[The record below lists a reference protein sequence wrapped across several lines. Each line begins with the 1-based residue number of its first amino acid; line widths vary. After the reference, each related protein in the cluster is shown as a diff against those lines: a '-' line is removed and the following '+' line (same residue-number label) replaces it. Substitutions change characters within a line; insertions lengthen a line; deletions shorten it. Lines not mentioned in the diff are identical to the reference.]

1 MALMQ
6 SDESNSPSPEWK
18 SIEQVFT
25 AMEAPLLRY
34 AQRLVGD
41 PSVSEDL
48 VQDAFM
54 KLHIQFQQ
62 VRTPQAWLYRTVHNL
77 AVDYQR
83 RANKIVALE
92 PAAREKIF
100 ALGDASDSPL
110 LPDEEIA
117 RWERIGLVRLVL
129 ETLDA
134 RSQELIRLRFNED
147 LSYKEISKR
156 TGLTEG
162 NVGYILHH
170 ALKAMAVELTKTE
183 LTS

>member
-6 SDESNSPSPEWK
+6 SDESNAPSPEWK
-18 SIEQVFT
+18 TTEQVFAALET
-25 AMEAPLLRY
+25 PLLRY

-41 PSVSEDL
+41 PSVAEDL

-54 KLHIQFQQ
+54 KLHIQFRQ

-83 RANKIVALE
+83 RANKIVAFD
-92 PAAREKIF
+92 PASKES
-100 ALGDASDSPL
+100 ALAQADANDSPP

-117 RWERIGLVRLVL
+117 RWERIGLVRLVI
-129 ETLDA
+129 ETLDP

-147 LSYKEISKR
+147 LSYKEISGR

-170 ALKAMAVELTKTE
+170 ALKAMAVELSKTE